1 MDLHGIV
8 RGAVTAVN
16 PDITVAVSQSTGYT
30 TADDG
35 TQVPTYS
42 TFPAEAQVQAL
53 SGKDLRQIDGLN
65 LQGTLCAIYFFGQ
78 VSGNIRASSEGGDL
92 VTVPSGPYAGTW
104 LVTNS
109 LETWPDWSK
118 CVCTL
123 QNGA

>member
-16 PDITVAVSQSTGYT
+16 PDITVTVSQSTGYT

-42 TFPAEAQVQAL
+42 TLPAEAQVQAL
-53 SGKDLRQIDGLN
+53 SGKDLRQIESLN
-65 LQGTLCAIYFFGQ
+65 LQGTLCVIYFFGQ
-78 VSGNIRASSEGGDL
+78 VSGNIRASSQGGDL
-92 VTVPSGPYAGTW
+92 VYVPSGAYKGEW

-109 LETWPDWSK
+109 LETWPDWCK

-123 QNGA
+123 QNGS